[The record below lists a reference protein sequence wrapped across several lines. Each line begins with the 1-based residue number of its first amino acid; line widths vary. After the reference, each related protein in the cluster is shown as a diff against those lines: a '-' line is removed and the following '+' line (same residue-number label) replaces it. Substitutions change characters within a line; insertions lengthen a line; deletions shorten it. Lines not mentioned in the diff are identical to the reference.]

1 MSLPERGFTR
11 RMWVYMV
18 EMYPPLPRLAQ
29 AVLVVLSFHF
39 LLSRIFKTRFD
50 ALSLSTVTAVLSVF
64 TFLLIL
70 RLMDEL
76 KDRDVDKE
84 LFAHRPLPSGRTREQ
99 DIRFSLIMAVLL
111 FLGFNTGDETAF
123 KAACLVLGYSF
134 LMFHNF
140 FFPRLLRRHLLLTLA
155 THNPV
160 IPVLLIYLAVR
171 FFQDGGAVTFK
182 TVIFGA
188 LPVILMYWCMF
199 FAWEIAR
206 KIRSREEEND
216 YVTYSWLLGP
226 AGAVALAT
234 GAQTATLLIGIHLI
248 DRLSLPMSSA
258 LILSAGYF
266 MVMAGYVRFLVRPGP
281 GTSKLR
287 PFAELYIMVV
297 MAAVGM
303 GIFQV
308 L

>member
-1 MSLPERGFTR
+1 MPLPERGFTR
-11 RMWVYMV
+11 RMGVYLA
-18 EMYPPLPRLAQ
+18 EMYPPRRRLAQ
-29 AVLVVLSFHF
+29 AVLMVLTFNF
-39 LLSRIFKTRFD
+39 LLSRIFKTGFD
-50 ALSLSTVTAVLSVF
+50 ALSLSTAAAIISVF

-76 KDRDVDKE
+76 KDLDVDRE
-84 LFAHRPLPSGRTREQ
+84 LFAHRPVPSGRTQER
-99 DIRFSLIMAVLL
+99 DIRVSLIASVLL
-111 FLGFNTGDETAF
+111 FLGLNMGDSAAF
-123 KAACLVLGYSF
+123 AAACVVLGYAF

-140 FFPRLLRRHLLLTLA
+140 FFPRLLRRHLLLILV

-160 IPVLLIYLAVR
+160 VPMLLLYLTARFLSGEGTSILRVPFREAIPI
-171 FFQDGGAVTFK
+171 
-182 TVIFGA
+182 
-188 LPVILMYWCMF
+188 ILMYWCMF

-216 YVTYSWLLGP
+216 YVTYSRLLGP
-226 AGAVALAT
+226 AGAVALAAGT
-234 GAQTATLLIGIHLI
+234 QTATLLIGIHLI
-248 DRLSLPMSSA
+248 VRLSLPLSST

-266 MVMAGYVRFLVRPGP
+266 MVMAGHVRFLVRPGP

-287 PFAELYIMVV
+287 LFAEGYILAV
-297 MAAVGM
+297 MAAAGM